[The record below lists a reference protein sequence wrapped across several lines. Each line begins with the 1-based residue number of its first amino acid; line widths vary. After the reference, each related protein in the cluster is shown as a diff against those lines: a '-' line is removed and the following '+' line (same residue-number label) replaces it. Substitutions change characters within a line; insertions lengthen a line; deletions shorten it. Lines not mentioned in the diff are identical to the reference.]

1 MKKRQ
6 FAAISFAILM
16 ILTMLTACGGGGTSG
31 GSGGSGSSGSSSKGS
46 FIPTAVNKDSVG
58 IKLDEKY
65 TKEADKLSAKV
76 KVLEGM
82 GDFGITVYKVK
93 DDVSSFVLKV
103 ENKNDFPSAALVEC
117 SIRGADGKIKAVTS
131 ISTSV
136 MVAGALD
143 IAYVTMDKDA
153 WLKDFETL
161 EIKAFA
167 KEPEKN
173 TARMIS
179 YYDSSKVKL
188 TPSGTESGGMYDK
201 WQKVEV
207 KLSTTDS
214 VIGDALTMFYD
225 ADGYL
230 IHQGNVRT
238 NEKNFYA
245 YCQEPYD
252 HVEIIV
258 EKLIDG
264 VQGLPESILTKYKE
278 SGYIDAFGKEYT
290 KTSPDGQVEY
300 YFEKAEDGSVV
311 MVARNLTDK
320 RLRWNL
326 NDAIVY
332 VGERYPA
339 TLKLYLNPGEEL
351 MWGMKFEKDSEF
363 WFMEPIACQTDENLA
378 QEPQFT
384 LNEDEKIVLADITK
398 ARKALPEGNNNYV
411 NCRVS
416 VIYYK
421 DGKLTASEMLG
432 FYEEDL
438 YYNNSS
444 IEPLTYE
451 GDYDSYEVY
460 TQYWEDE
467 FMMFQP

>member
-6 FAAISFAILM
+6 FAAISFALIM
-16 ILTMLTACGGGGTSG
+16 TLTMLTACDGGGASG
-31 GSGGSGSSGSSSKGS
+31 GTGASGTSGSSSIGN
-46 FIPTAVNKDSVG
+46 IPTTVNKDSAG
-58 IKLDEKY
+58 TKLDEKY
-65 TKEADKLSAKV
+65 VKEADKLSAKV

-93 DDVSSFVLKV
+93 DEVSSFVVKV
-103 ENKNDFPSAALVEC
+103 ENKNDFPSAALIEC
-117 SIRGADGKIKAVTS
+117 AIRGADGEAKAITS

-136 MVAGALD
+136 MAIGALD
-143 IAYVTMDKDA
+143 IACVTMDKDA

-230 IHQGNVRT
+230 IYQDRVRT
-238 NEKNFYA
+238 YEKKFNV

-264 VQGLPESILTKYKE
+264 VQELPESILTKYKE

-339 TLKLYLNPGEEL
+339 TLKLYLSPGEEL

-363 WFMEPIACQTDENLA
+363 WFMEPIAYETDENIA
-378 QEPQFT
+378 QEPEFT
-384 LNEDEKIVLADITK
+384 LDEDEKIVLADITK
-398 ARKALPEGNNNYV
+398 AREVLPEGNNNYV

-416 VIYYK
+416 IIYYK

-438 YYNNSS
+438 YYNSVS
-444 IEPLTYE
+444 TEPLTYK
-451 GDYDSYEVY
+451 GDYDSYEIY

-467 FMMFQP
+467 LMMFEP